1 MESALAQAGSDRRQ
15 RCDRAWVHRCQQVLL
30 ASRWI
35 CRYLGVLGLSL
46 WLAQPAWAEIP
57 LRLGI
62 LAVRPAEHAVQQW
75 QPLATYL
82 EHALQRRVRLS
93 VHDYADLEAAV
104 KHNDIDVL
112 LTNPGHYI
120 LLKHRY
126 RLSSPLATQITQKH
140 GSPLATFSGVIFTLA
155 NNTSVTKLAD
165 LAGQRIATNG
175 TTSMGGYVMVAYE
188 LLLAGVPLPTE
199 DKLLITGMPHDRA
212 VEAVLAGRADVG
224 FARSGVIEAMVDEG
238 KLDPKRLK
246 IIHLQSH
253 PGFPYLSSTR
263 LYPEWPVVTMEHV
276 ATPLARQLAIALLSL
291 PAQSAA
297 ARSAGIG
304 GFTIPSDYSEVD
316 LILRRLRFPPYDRP
330 VEFTFDDLWQQHA
343 GLLGLLAIL
352 LALLLLAG
360 LRLLVKNRQIRQGQ
374 QRFTTLFESSPV
386 PMWLFAHG
394 RPFDCNL
401 ATAEFLG
408 DADKQTLLARPFDE
422 LSPSHQPDG
431 ETSASKAERVLAA
444 AFAGEEQHFEWEH
457 RHRDGRL
464 VYADVSLKRIELA
477 GRQVVLAVYYDI
489 TERKRTEEQLRKLS
503 LAVEQ
508 SPESIVITDLA
519 ARIEYVNTAFE
530 RATGFQG
537 DEVLGKN
544 PRVLQSGKTP
554 TDTYRA
560 MWETLGRGE
569 TWRGEF
575 VNRRKDGSNY
585 DELAIISPLRQ
596 PDGSIS
602 HYVAVKADITEKKR
616 LRAELDRHR
625 DHLEDLVSQRTREL
639 EVARQQAEAANQ
651 AKSAF
656 LANMS
661 HEIRTPMN
669 AIIGLTY
676 LLRRDLQAPE
686 QTERLERIDKASY
699 HLLALINDVLDLSKI
714 DAGHLGLESSDF
726 HLSAIFD
733 NASSVIAHA
742 AQAKGLTIIIDP
754 DTVPLWLRGDPTRL
768 SQALLKYAANAVKFT
783 CAGSITLRA
792 RVLEDDGHNLLLRF
806 EVADTG
812 IGIAQANIGRLF
824 QVFEQIDHSTTREY
838 GGTGLGLVIT
848 RRLAR
853 LMGGD
858 TGVESEPG
866 RGSTFWFTAR
876 VQRSPRHLLLTAGAD
891 DVRDDDSEA
900 ELRRCCAGARILLV
914 EDNSINREVACDLL
928 LAADLQVDLANDGVE
943 AVAKAKAASY
953 DAILMD
959 VQMPNMGGREA
970 TKLIHQLPGCSA
982 LPILAL
988 TANAFDVDRRACM
1001 AAGMSDFVGKPVKPA
1016 DLYATLLRWLPRRM
1030 VDGNR

>member
-1 MESALAQAGSDRRQ
+1 VQCGRWLWRVSRRIGQ
-15 RCDRAWVHRCQQVLL
+15 F
-30 ASRWI
+30 S
-35 CRYLGVLGLSL
+35 GFLGLL
-46 WLAQPAWAEIP
+46 LCLLPTVAGAENP

-62 LAVRPAEHAVQQW
+62 LAVRPTEHAVQQW
-75 QPLATYL
+75 QPLAAYL
-82 EHALQRRVRLS
+82 ENALQRRVHLS
-93 VHDYADLEAAV
+93 VHDYADLEEAV
-104 KHNDIDVL
+104 KHVDLDRL

-126 RLSSPLATQITQKH
+126 RLSSPLATQITREGEH
-140 GSPLATFSGVIFTLA
+140 TLATFSGVIFTRA
-155 NNTSVTKLAD
+155 SNSSISTLAD
-165 LAGQRIATNG
+165 LVGQRIATNG
-175 TTSMGGYVMVAYE
+175 TSSLGGYVMAAYE
-188 LLLAGVPLPTE
+188 LLQAGVPLPAE
-199 DKLLITGMPHDRA
+199 DQLLITGMPHDRA
-212 VEAVLAGRADVG
+212 VEAVLAGQAEVG
-224 FARSGVIEAMVDEG
+224 FARSGIIEAMVEEG
-238 KLDPKRLK
+238 KLDPARLK
-246 IIHLQSH
+246 IIHRQSH
-253 PGFPYLSSTR
+253 PAFPYLSSTR
-263 LYPEWPVVTMEHV
+263 LYPEWPVVTLAHV
-276 ATPLARQLAIALLSL
+276 PTPLARELTVALLSL

-297 ARSAGIG
+297 ARAAEIG
-304 GFTIPSDYSEVD
+304 GFTIPADYGEVD
-316 LILRRLRFPPYDRP
+316 LVLRRLRFPPYDQP
-330 VEFTFDDLWQQHA
+330 LEFTFDDLWRQHA
-343 GLLGLLAIL
+343 AWLISLAIL
-352 LALLLLAG
+352 LVLLLLTG
-360 LRLLVKNRQIRQGQ
+360 LQLLVQNRQIRQGQ
-374 QRFTTLFESSPV
+374 QRFATLFESSPV
-386 PMWLFAHG
+386 PMWLFAQG

-401 ATAEFLG
+401 ATARFFG
-408 DADKQTLLARPFDE
+408 DADKQTLLARPFEE
-422 LSPSHQPDG
+422 LSPSLQPDG
-431 ETSASKAERVLAA
+431 ETSAGKAARVLAA
-444 AFAGEEQHFEWEH
+444 ALAGEEQHFEWEH
-457 RHRDGRL
+457 CHRDGRR

-477 GRQVVLAVYYDI
+477 GRQVVLAISYDI
-489 TERKRTEEQLRKLS
+489 TERKRAEAQLRKLS

-508 SPESIVITDLA
+508 SPESIVITDLS
-519 ARIEYVNTAFE
+519 ARIEYVNAAFE
-530 RATGFQG
+530 RATGFQR
-537 DEVLGKN
+537 DEVLGRN
-544 PRVLQSGKTP
+544 PRLLQSGKTP
-554 TDTYRA
+554 PDIYRA
-560 MWETLGRGE
+560 MWQTLERGE

-575 VNRRKDGSNY
+575 INRRKNGNDY

-596 PDGSIS
+596 ADGAIS

-625 DHLEDLVSQRTREL
+625 DHLEELVSQRTREL

-676 LLRRDLQAPE
+676 LLRRDLKTPE
-686 QTERLERIDKASY
+686 CVVRLERIDKASY

-714 DAGHLGLESSDF
+714 DAGHLGLESTDF

-742 AQAKGLTIIIDP
+742 AQAKGLTVIIDP
-754 DTVPLWLRGDPTRL
+754 DSVPFWLRGDPTRL
-768 SQALLKYAANAVKFT
+768 SQALLNYATNAVKFT
-783 CAGSITLRA
+783 HAGTITLRA

-812 IGIAQANIGRLF
+812 IGIAPADIGRLF
-824 QVFEQIDHSTTREY
+824 QVFEQIDTSTTREY
-838 GGTGLGLVIT
+838 GGTGLGLAIT

-858 TGVESEPG
+858 TGVESEAG

-876 VQRSPRHLLLTAGAD
+876 VQRSPRHLSFSSATDDIRDAD
-891 DVRDDDSEA
+891 CEA

-914 EDNSINREVACDLL
+914 EDNPINREVALDLL

-943 AVAKAKAASY
+943 AVAKAKASSY

-970 TKLIHQLPGCSA
+970 TQLIHQLPDCAA

-1030 VDGNR
+1030 VEGKR